1 MQLQEY
7 SKTLIEWKQ
16 EIINSFIK
24 VPTINKKM
32 NNALIENRNKSIKL
46 LKHSS
51 NGYTNWDRFRNRV
64 LFCLNEDSTFKIY
77 EIGEV

>member
-1 MQLQEY
+1 
-7 SKTLIEWKQ
+7 
-16 EIINSFIK
+16 
-24 VPTINKKM
+24 M

-64 LFCLNEDSTFKIY
+64 LFCLNEDSTFKI
-77 EIGEV
+77 